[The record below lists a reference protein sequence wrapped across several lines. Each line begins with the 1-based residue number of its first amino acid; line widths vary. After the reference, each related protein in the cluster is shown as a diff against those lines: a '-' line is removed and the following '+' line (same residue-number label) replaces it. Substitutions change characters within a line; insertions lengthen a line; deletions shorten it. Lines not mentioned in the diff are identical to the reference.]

1 MASVNI
7 HQGTNDPIT
16 VTINGHGLQQGAW
29 ITMRFGDDIMI
40 YLRGTDAEAAVTARM
55 LAAALT
61 TAANQ
66 LDAQLTLPIGP
77 A

>member
-1 MASVNI
+1 
-7 HQGTNDPIT
+7 
-16 VTINGHGLQQGAW
+16 
-29 ITMRFGDDIMI
+29 
-40 YLRGTDAEAAVTARM
+40 VTARM